1 MLEPE
6 GARALKARTNL
17 LEEELLVPMRAM
29 WSSLVTKVATSTP
42 ILSTSN
48 EVTFKRGLVKFKKK
62 NVLQKIHLRP
72 YVTDLH
78 ERAIFAL
85 EFKQECSPK
94 EDIYI
99 KAMIRISF

>member
-17 LEEELLVPMRAM
+17 LEEELLVPMRVM

-48 EVTFKRGLVKFKKK
+48 EVTFKRF
-62 NVLQKIHLRP
+62 
-72 YVTDLH
+72 
-78 ERAIFAL
+78 
-85 EFKQECSPK
+85 
-94 EDIYI
+94 
-99 KAMIRISF
+99 